1 MRVIKKL
8 KFSNNFYRFSVTQ
21 EVEPEIEK
29 KPVEPAKLPK
39 GPQVISS
46 NATKKIIF
54 PKFSANKM
62 DNIFAFTLNVRNV
75 DPSSIV
81 LQKGMDSVSC
91 RFTNIGCG
99 FYPCYYVFFVQFPNA
114 NITEVQHEEWDNN
127 LILQVVLDHG
137 SVDSFCAGADEHDL
151 VQYSIME
158 DITDKLNKFGKHIE
172 DDSLCI
178 AVSKN
183 ATKPERKSSNLSIEI
198 KTKGDSDSEEG
209 SDEVLDREQKTQS
222 VQKQEEQCIYNEII
236 ENTNQDM
243 NLGTVEQGKDKQ
255 DTVPEG
261 KKARKN
267 NRRKNKKRS
276 LSESCCDQLK
286 VR

>member
-1 MRVIKKL
+1 MD
-8 KFSNNFYRFSVTQ
+8 
-21 EVEPEIEK
+21 K

-81 LQKGMDSVSC
+81 LQKGTDSVSC
-91 RFTNIGCG
+91 RFTNIGSG
-99 FYPCYYVFFVQFPNA
+99 FFPCYYVFFVRFPNA
-114 NITEVQHEEWDNN
+114 NIAEVQHEEWDNN

-137 SVDSFCAGADEHDL
+137 FVDSYCAGADENDL

-158 DITDKLNKFGKHIE
+158 DITDKLDKFGKQIE

-178 AVSKN
+178 AVSKT

-209 SDEVLDREQKTQS
+209 SDDVLNGEQKTDQS
-222 VQKQEEQCIYNEII
+222 VQEQEKQCKDSETI
-236 ENTNQDM
+236 EHANPDM
-243 NLGTVEQGKDKQ
+243 TLAAVDQEKDKQ
-255 DTVPEG
+255 DTVHEG

-267 NRRKNKKRS
+267 HRRKNKKRS

-286 VR
+286 VRNL